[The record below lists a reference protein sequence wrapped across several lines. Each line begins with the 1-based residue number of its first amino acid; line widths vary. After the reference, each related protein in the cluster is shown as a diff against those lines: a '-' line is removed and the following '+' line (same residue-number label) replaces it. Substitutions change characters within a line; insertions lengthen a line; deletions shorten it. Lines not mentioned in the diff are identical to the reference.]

1 MKLICK
7 DTNKGSITFFTKG
20 KYAFRGV
27 NRNDTTDDVPDPIL
41 DVNNYNESIQFYS
54 KTPGMCEVDWGDG
67 NKEQFPF
74 VKDRSESIYGRYR
87 LMFRRRDI
95 SYRKNP
101 DSHPWWFRKEDGSQ
115 YVPVDNHAY
124 ADGRKDVQ
132 RAVSIDFT
140 CDIYYARIDAC
151 RMTSFPIVDIPD
163 LETLIVSHTM
173 HVNDGIP
180 IDKLSRSKKLTYI
193 NLRNVGQRMTVIP
206 EAITS
211 KTEVYYLSM
220 FNMLDLR
227 DIESSGIRNIK
238 NMKNLQT
245 LELSSCYLDRYI
257 KEFNDLPKLKT
268 LNITPGPSDMW
279 NYFDINTLPF
289 FEVDKINPTIT
300 TFEFLNDWMASER
313 RTGWNDDNM
322 SGRGLEHLTSF
333 IAAHSN
339 SLRMDKLPDY
349 IYEMRAITWFDVNC
363 STHSQQR
370 SDDFVDSF
378 YKLVTE
384 WDQITMTS
392 VANDGKRNQFYGLSV
407 SMYTSAYPTENQRPS
422 GTEQAPEG
430 FVKGSS
436 NGSPA
441 TPMEKIY
448 VLKNNYA
455 QRWTIKPE

>member
-1 MKLICK
+1 MAKTLYK
-7 DTNKGSITFFTKG
+7 YEASSNKFVWFTTWDR
-20 KYAFRGV
+20 AL
-27 NRNDTTDDVPDPIL
+27 RNFYTDDYNYVPEP
-41 DVNNYNESIQFYS
+41 VVGNPHNTFVEFRSR
-54 KTPGMCEVDWGDG
+54 KPGMANVDWGDG
-67 NKEQFPF
+67 VKEQFPMTKVQGQNDYRIIF
-74 VKDRSESIYGRYR
+74 RSLAIQH
-87 LMFRRRDI
+87 
-95 SYRKNP
+95 RKNP
-101 DSHPWWFRKEDGSQ
+101 NTTWWFRKEDGSQ

-124 ADGRKDVQ
+124 ADGRRDVQ

-140 CDIYYARIDAC
+140 CDVYYASIDIC
-151 RMTSFPIVDIPD
+151 KMTAFPIVDIPG

-173 HVNDGIP
+173 YANDGIP
-180 IDKLSRSKKLTYI
+180 VDKLSRSKKLTYI
-193 NLRNVGQRMTVIP
+193 DLQNVGQRMTEMP
-206 EAITS
+206 EAITN
-211 KTEVYYLSM
+211 KTEVYYLNM

-227 DIESSGIRNIK
+227 DIDASGIRNVK
-238 NMKNLQT
+238 NMKKIENLN
-245 LELSSCYLDRYI
+245 LSSCYLDRYI

-268 LNITPGPSDMW
+268 LNITPAPSGMW
-279 NYFDINTLPF
+279 NYLDLNTIPS

-300 TFEFLNDWMASER
+300 VFDFLNDWMASER

-322 SGRGLEHLTSF
+322 SGRGLEHLTGFGIS
-333 IAAHSN
+333 HCN

-349 IYEMRAITWFDVNC
+349 IYEMRAITWFSVSC

-370 SDDFVDSF
+370 SDDFVNSF

-384 WDQITMTS
+384 WDQITMAS
-392 VANDGKRNQFYGLSV
+392 VANDGKRNQFYSLSV
-407 SMYTSAYPTENQRPS
+407 NMYSATYPAENQRPS

-455 QRWTIKPE
+455 QRWTIKP

>member
-1 MKLICK
+1 MAKVLYKYEASSNKFVWFTTWNRALKNYYSEDYNYVPRPIIG
-7 DTNKGSITFFTKG
+7 DEYNTNVE
-20 KYAFRGV
+20 FRS
-27 NRNDTTDDVPDPIL
+27 R
-41 DVNNYNESIQFYS
+41 
-54 KTPGMCEVDWGDG
+54 KPGMANVDWGDG
-67 NKEQFPF
+67 VKEQFPMTKVQGQNDYRIIF
-74 VKDRSESIYGRYR
+74 RS
-87 LMFRRRDI
+87 LAVQ
-95 SYRKNP
+95 YRKNP
-101 DSHPWWFRKEDGSQ
+101 DTTWWFRREDGSQ

-140 CDIYYARIDAC
+140 CDIYFAEIDTC

-193 NLRNVGQRMTVIP
+193 DLQNVGKRMTEMP

-211 KTEVYYLSM
+211 KTEVYYLNM

-227 DIESSGIRNIK
+227 DIDASGIRNIK
-238 NMKNLQT
+238 NMKKLNT
-245 LELSSCYLDRYI
+245 LNLSSCYLDRYI
-257 KEFNDLPKLKT
+257 KEFNDLPKLGK
-268 LNITPGPSDMW
+268 LNISPGPSDMW
-279 NYFDINTLPF
+279 NYFDLNTVPS
-289 FEVDKINPTIT
+289 FEVDKISPNIYDF
-300 TFEFLNDWMASER
+300 TFLDDWKNGEI

-322 SGRGLEHLTSF
+322 SGRGLEYLRGLGAVHC
-333 IAAHSN
+333 N

-349 IYEMRAITWFDVNC
+349 IYEMRAITWFSVNC

-370 SDDFVDSF
+370 SDDFVNSF
-378 YKLVTE
+378 YRLVTE

-392 VANDGKRNQFYGLSV
+392 VAKDGKRNQFYSLSV
-407 SMYTSAYPTENQRPS
+407 GMYSATFPTENQRPS

-455 QRWTIKPE
+455 QKWTIKPA

>member
-1 MKLICK
+1 MGFLV
-7 DTNKGSITFFTKG
+7 G
-20 KYAFRGV
+20 Y
-27 NRNDTTDDVPDPIL
+27 DTTLSSVTFYVNEDRFPCYNGRNADYVPDPIVDL
-41 DVNNYNESIQFYS
+41 GNFNRNLRFSANN
-54 KTPGMCEVDWGDG
+54 PGLVDVDWGDG
-67 NKEQFPF
+67 TKDQYPL
-74 VKDRSESIYGRYR
+74 VKISDG
-87 LMFRRRDI
+87 
-95 SYRKNP
+95 SYRIVFRSLDIEYKKNP
-101 DSHPWWFRKEDGSQ
+101 DDTTWWFRKEDGSQ

-124 ADGRKDVQ
+124 ADGRRDVQ

-140 CDIYYARIDAC
+140 CDIYYANIQIC
-151 RMTSFPIVDIPD
+151 KMTAFPIVDIPG
-163 LETLIVSHTM
+163 LEFLVVSHTM
-173 HVNDGIP
+173 YVNDGIP
-180 IDKLSRSKKLTYI
+180 VDKLSRSKKLIYI
-193 NLRNVGQRMTVIP
+193 DLQNIGQRMTVIP

-211 KTEVYYLSM
+211 KTEVYYLNM

-238 NMKNLQT
+238 NMKNIQT

-257 KEFNDLPKLKT
+257 KEFNDLPKLTSLK
-268 LNITPGPSDMW
+268 IHPGPSDMW

-289 FEVDKINPTIT
+289 FEVDKINPNIT
-300 TFEFLNDWMASER
+300 DFYFLDDWVNGER

-333 IAAHSN
+333 VAAHSN

-349 IYEMRAITWFDVNC
+349 IYEMRAITWFDVNA
-363 STHSQQR
+363 STHSQKR
-370 SDDFVDSF
+370 SDDFVNSF
-378 YKLVTE
+378 YDLVVG

-392 VANDGKRNQFYGLSV
+392 VAKDGKRNQFYSLSV
-407 SMYTSAYPTENQRPS
+407 SMYNAIYPTENQRPS

-430 FVKGSS
+430 FVKGQS

-455 QRWTIKPE
+455 QKWTIKPE

>member
-1 MKLICK
+1 MEFLVGY
-7 DTNKGSITFFTKG
+7 DTVLSSVTF
-20 KYAFRGV
+20 YV
-27 NRNDTTDDVPDPIL
+27 NEDRFPCYNGRNADYVPDPIVDL
-41 DVNNYNESIQFYS
+41 GNFNRNLRFSANN
-54 KTPGMCEVDWGDG
+54 PGFVDVDWGDG
-67 NKEQFPF
+67 TKDQYPL
-74 VKDRSESIYGRYR
+74 VKISDG
-87 LMFRRRDI
+87 
-95 SYRKNP
+95 SYRIVFRSLDIEYKKNP
-101 DSHPWWFRKEDGSQ
+101 DDTTWWFRKEDGSQ
-115 YVPVDNHAY
+115 YVPIDNHAY
-124 ADGRKDVQ
+124 ADGRRDVQ

-140 CDIYYARIDAC
+140 CDIYYANIQVC
-151 RMTSFPIVDIPD
+151 KMTSFPIVDIPG
-163 LETLIVSHTM
+163 LEFLVVSHTM
-173 HVNDGIP
+173 YVNDGIP
-180 IDKLSRSKKLTYI
+180 VDKLSRSKKLIYI
-193 NLRNVGQRMTVIP
+193 DLQNIGQRMTVIP

-211 KTEVYYLSM
+211 KTEVYYLNM

-257 KEFNDLPKLKT
+257 KEFNDLPKLTSLK
-268 LNITPGPSDMW
+268 IHPGPSDMW

-289 FEVDKINPTIT
+289 FEVDKINPNIT
-300 TFEFLNDWMASER
+300 DFYFLDDWVSGER

-322 SGRGLEHLTSF
+322 SGRGLEHLASF
-333 IAAHSN
+333 VAAHSN

-349 IYEMRAITWFDVNC
+349 IYEMRAITWFNVNA
-363 STHSQQR
+363 STHSQKR
-370 SDDFVDSF
+370 SDDFVNSF
-378 YKLVTE
+378 YDLVVG

-392 VANDGKRNQFYGLSV
+392 VAKDGKRNQFYSLSV
-407 SMYTSAYPTENQRPS
+407 SMYVAAYPTENQRPS

>member
-1 MKLICK
+1 MAKTLYKYEASSNKFVWFTTWDRALKNYYSEDYNYVPRPIIGNEYN
-7 DTNKGSITFFTKG
+7 TNVE
-20 KYAFRGV
+20 FRS
-27 NRNDTTDDVPDPIL
+27 R
-41 DVNNYNESIQFYS
+41 
-54 KTPGMCEVDWGDG
+54 KPGMANVDWGDG
-67 NKEQFPF
+67 VKEQFPMTKVQGQNDYRIIF
-74 VKDRSESIYGRYR
+74 RSLAIQH
-87 LMFRRRDI
+87 
-95 SYRKNP
+95 RKNP
-101 DSHPWWFRKEDGSQ
+101 NTTWWFRKEDGSQ

-124 ADGRKDVQ
+124 ADGRRDVQ
-132 RAVSIDFT
+132 RTVSIDFT
-140 CDIYYARIDAC
+140 CDIYYVNVDTC
-151 RMTSFPIVDIPD
+151 MMTSFPIVDIPD

-193 NLRNVGQRMTVIP
+193 DLQNVGKRMTGMP
-206 EAITS
+206 EAIIS
-211 KTEVYYLSM
+211 KTEVYYLNM

-227 DIESSGIRNIK
+227 NIDASGIRNIK
-238 NMKNLQT
+238 NMKKLNT
-245 LELSSCYLDRYI
+245 LNLSSCYLDRYI

-268 LNITPGPSDMW
+268 LNITPGPSGMW
-279 NYFDINTLPF
+279 NYLDLNTIPS

-322 SGRGLEHLTSF
+322 LGRGLEHIISLS
-333 IAAHSN
+333 ASHCN
-339 SLRMDKLPDY
+339 NLRMDKLPDY
-349 IYEMRAITWFDVNC
+349 IYEMRAITWFGVNC
-363 STHSQQR
+363 STHTQKR

-392 VANDGKRNQFYGLSV
+392 VAGDNKRNQFYGLNV
-407 SMYTSAYPTENQRPS
+407 SMYSAIFPTENQRPS
-422 GTEQAPEG
+422 GTEQAPYG

-455 QRWTIKPE
+455 QRWVIKPA

>member
-1 MKLICK
+1 MAKTLYKYEASSNKFVWFTTWDRALKNYYSEDYNYVPRPIIG
-7 DTNKGSITFFTKG
+7 DEYNTNVE
-20 KYAFRGV
+20 FRS
-27 NRNDTTDDVPDPIL
+27 R
-41 DVNNYNESIQFYS
+41 
-54 KTPGMCEVDWGDG
+54 KPGMANVDWGDG
-67 NKEQFPF
+67 VKEQYPMIKVQGQNDYRIIF
-74 VKDRSESIYGRYR
+74 RS
-87 LMFRRRDI
+87 LAVQ
-95 SYRKNP
+95 YRKNP
-101 DSHPWWFRKEDGSQ
+101 DTTWWFRREDGSQ

-140 CDIYYARIDAC
+140 CDIYYARISVC

-180 IDKLSRSKKLTYI
+180 VDKLSRSKKLTYI
-193 NLRNVGQRMTVIP
+193 ELQNVGQRMTEMP
-206 EAITS
+206 EAITN
-211 KTEVYYLSM
+211 KTEVYYLNM

-227 DIESSGIRNIK
+227 DIEASGIRNIK
-238 NMKNLQT
+238 NMKKIENLN
-245 LELSSCYLDRYI
+245 LSSCYLDRYI

-268 LNITPGPSDMW
+268 LSITPGPGDMW
-279 NYFDINTLPF
+279 NYFDLNTIPS
-289 FEVDKINPTIT
+289 FEVDKINPIIT
-300 TFEFLNDWMASER
+300 TFDFLQDWMASER
-313 RTGWNDDNM
+313 RTGWNDSNM
-322 SGRGLEHLTSF
+322 SGKGLEYIMGFSASHG
-333 IAAHSN
+333 N
-339 SLRMDKLPDY
+339 SLNMDKLPDY
-349 IYEMRAITWFDVNC
+349 IYEMRAITWFGVNN
-363 STHSQQR
+363 STHSQKR

-407 SMYTSAYPTENQRPS
+407 SMYSATFPTENQRPS

-448 VLKNNYA
+448 VLKNNYD
-455 QRWTIKPE
+455 QRWTIKPA

>member
-1 MKLICK
+1 MAKTLYKYEASSNKFVWFTTWDRALKNYYSEDYNYVPRPIIGNEYN
-7 DTNKGSITFFTKG
+7 TNVE
-20 KYAFRGV
+20 FRS
-27 NRNDTTDDVPDPIL
+27 R
-41 DVNNYNESIQFYS
+41 
-54 KTPGMCEVDWGDG
+54 KPGMANVDWGDG
-67 NKEQFPF
+67 VKEQYPMIKVQGQNDYRIIF
-74 VKDRSESIYGRYR
+74 RS
-87 LMFRRRDI
+87 LAVQ
-95 SYRKNP
+95 YRKNP
-101 DSHPWWFRKEDGSQ
+101 DTTWWFRREDGSQ

-140 CDIYYARIDAC
+140 CDIYYARISDC

-180 IDKLSRSKKLTYI
+180 VDKLSRSKKLTYI
-193 NLRNVGQRMTVIP
+193 ELQNVGQRMTEMP
-206 EAITS
+206 EAITN
-211 KTEVYYLSM
+211 KTEVYYLNM

-227 DIESSGIRNIK
+227 DIEASGIRNIK
-238 NMKNLQT
+238 NMKKIENLN
-245 LELSSCYLDRYI
+245 LSSCYLDRYI
-257 KEFNDLPKLKT
+257 KEFNDLPKLNT
-268 LNITPGPSDMW
+268 LNMTPAPSGMW
-279 NYFDINTLPF
+279 NYLDLNTIPS
-289 FEVDKINPTIT
+289 FEVDKINPMIT
-300 TFEFLNDWMASER
+300 TFDFLQDWMASER

-322 SGRGLEHLTSF
+322 SGRGLEYLTGFS
-333 IAAHSN
+333 ASHCN

-349 IYEMRAITWFDVNC
+349 IYEMRAITWFGVNC

-407 SMYTSAYPTENQRPS
+407 SMYSATFPDENQRPS

-455 QRWTIKPE
+455 QRWTIKPA

>member
-1 MKLICK
+1 MGFLVGYDTALSSVTFYVNEDRFPCYNGK
-7 DTNKGSITFFTKG
+7 DAD
-20 KYAFRGV
+20 Y
-27 NRNDTTDDVPDPIL
+27 VPDPIVDYDAFNRNL
-41 DVNNYNESIQFYS
+41 RFSANN
-54 KTPGMCEVDWGDG
+54 PGFVDVDWGDG
-67 NKEQFPF
+67 TKDQYPL
-74 VKDRSESIYGRYR
+74 VKISDG
-87 LMFRRRDI
+87 
-95 SYRKNP
+95 SYRIVFRSLDIEYKKNP
-101 DSHPWWFRKEDGSQ
+101 DDTTWWYRKEDGSQ
-115 YVPVDNHAY
+115 YVPIDNHAY
-124 ADGRKDVQ
+124 ADGRRDVQ

-140 CDIYYARIDAC
+140 CDIYYANIQIC
-151 RMTSFPIVDIPD
+151 KMTSFPIVDIPG
-163 LETLIVSHTM
+163 LEFLVVSHTLY
-173 HVNDGIP
+173 VNDGIP
-180 IDKLSRSKKLTYI
+180 VDKLSRSKKLIYI
-193 NLRNVGQRMTVIP
+193 DLQNIGQRMTVIP

-211 KTEVYYLSM
+211 KTEVYYLNM

-245 LELSSCYLDRYI
+245 LALSSCYLDRYI
-257 KEFNDLPKLKT
+257 KEFNDLPKLT
-268 LNITPGPSDMW
+268 SLRIHPGPSDMW

-289 FEVDKINPTIT
+289 FEVDKINPNIT
-300 TFEFLNDWMASER
+300 DFYFLDDWVNGER

-333 IAAHSN
+333 VAVHSN

-349 IYEMRAITWFDVNC
+349 IYEMRAITRFNVNA
-363 STHSQQR
+363 STHSQKR
-370 SDDFVDSF
+370 SDDFVNSF
-378 YKLVTE
+378 YDLVVG

-392 VANDGKRNQFYGLSV
+392 VAKDGKRNQFYSLSV
-407 SMYTSAYPTENQRPS
+407 SMYIAVYPTENQRPS

>member
-1 MKLICK
+1 MAFLVGY
-7 DTNKGSITFFTKG
+7 DTVASYVTFI
-20 KYAFRGV
+20 V
-27 NRNDTTDDVPDPIL
+27 NEDRFPCYNGRNADYVPDPIVDL
-41 DVNNYNESIQFYS
+41 GNFNRNLRFSANN
-54 KTPGMCEVDWGDG
+54 PGFVDVDWGDG
-67 NKEQFPF
+67 TKDQYPL
-74 VKDRSESIYGRYR
+74 VKISDG
-87 LMFRRRDI
+87 
-95 SYRKNP
+95 SYRIVFRSLDIEYKKNP
-101 DSHPWWFRKEDGSQ
+101 DDTTWWYRKEDGSQ

-124 ADGRKDVQ
+124 ADGRRDVQ

-140 CDIYYARIDAC
+140 CDIYYANIQVC
-151 RMTSFPIVDIPD
+151 KMTSFPIVDIPG
-163 LETLIVSHTM
+163 LEFLVVSHTLY
-173 HVNDGIP
+173 VNDGIP
-180 IDKLSRSKKLTYI
+180 VDKLSRSKKLIYI
-193 NLRNVGQRMTVIP
+193 DLQNIGQRMTVIP

-211 KTEVYYLSM
+211 KTEVYYLNM

-257 KEFNDLPKLKT
+257 KEFNDLPKLTSLK
-268 LNITPGPSDMW
+268 IHPGPSDMW

-289 FEVDKINPTIT
+289 FEVDKINPNIT
-300 TFEFLNDWMASER
+300 DFYFLDDWVSGER

-349 IYEMRAITWFDVNC
+349 IYEMRAITWFNVNA
-363 STHSQQR
+363 STHSQKR
-370 SDDFVDSF
+370 SDDFVNSF
-378 YKLVTE
+378 YDLVVG

-392 VANDGKRNQFYGLSV
+392 VAKDGKMNQFYSLSV
-407 SMYTSAYPTENQRPS
+407 SMYVAAYPTENQRPS

>member
-1 MKLICK
+1 MAKTLYK
-7 DTNKGSITFFTKG
+7 YEASSNKFVWFTTWDR
-20 KYAFRGV
+20 AL
-27 NRNDTTDDVPDPIL
+27 RNYYTEDYNYVPDPAVG
-41 DVNNYNESIQFYS
+41 DPYNTFVEFRSR
-54 KTPGMCEVDWGDG
+54 KPGMANVDWGDG
-67 NKEQFPF
+67 IKEQFPMTKVQGQNDYRIIF
-74 VKDRSESIYGRYR
+74 RSLAIQH
-87 LMFRRRDI
+87 
-95 SYRKNP
+95 RKNP
-101 DSHPWWFRKEDGSQ
+101 NTTWWFRKEDGSQ

-124 ADGRKDVQ
+124 ADGRRDVQ
-132 RAVSIDFT
+132 RTVSIDFT
-140 CDIYYARIDAC
+140 CDIYYVNVATC

-163 LETLIVSHTM
+163 LETLIVSHTT

-193 NLRNVGQRMTVIP
+193 DLQNVGKRMTGMP

-211 KTEVYYLSM
+211 KTEVYYLNM

-227 DIESSGIRNIK
+227 NIDASGIRNIK
-238 NMKNLQT
+238 NMKKLDT
-245 LELSSCYLDRYI
+245 LDLSSCYLDRYI
-257 KEFNDLPKLKT
+257 KEFNDLPKLST
-268 LNITPGPSDMW
+268 LNISPGPPDMW
-279 NYFDINTLPF
+279 NYFDLNTVPA
-289 FEVDKINPTIT
+289 FEVDKINPNIYSF
-300 TFEFLNDWMASER
+300 TFLADWKNGEI

-333 IAAHSN
+333 NADHCN
-339 SLRMDKLPDY
+339 NLRMDKLPDY
-349 IYEMRAITWFDVNC
+349 IYEMRAITLFGVKC
-363 STHSQQR
+363 STHTQKR

-392 VANDGKRNQFYGLSV
+392 VARDNKRNQFYSLNV
-407 SMYTSAYPTENQRPS
+407 TMYSAIYPTENQRPS

-455 QRWTIKPE
+455 QRWSIKPE

>member
-1 MKLICK
+1 MAKTLYKYEASSNKFVWFTTWDRALKNYYSEDYNYVPRPIIGNEYN
-7 DTNKGSITFFTKG
+7 TNVE
-20 KYAFRGV
+20 FRS
-27 NRNDTTDDVPDPIL
+27 R
-41 DVNNYNESIQFYS
+41 
-54 KTPGMCEVDWGDG
+54 KPGMANVDWGDG
-67 NKEQFPF
+67 VKEQYPMIKVQGQNDYRIIF
-74 VKDRSESIYGRYR
+74 RS
-87 LMFRRRDI
+87 LAVQ
-95 SYRKNP
+95 YRKNP
-101 DSHPWWFRKEDGSQ
+101 DTTWWFRREDGSQ

-132 RAVSIDFT
+132 RVVSIDFT
-140 CDIYYARIDAC
+140 CDIYYARISDC

-180 IDKLSRSKKLTYI
+180 VDKLSRSKKLTYI
-193 NLRNVGQRMTVIP
+193 ELQNVGQRMTEMP
-206 EAITS
+206 EAITN
-211 KTEVYYLSM
+211 KTEVYYLNL

-227 DIESSGIRNIK
+227 DIEASGIRNIK
-238 NMKNLQT
+238 NMKKIENLN
-245 LELSSCYLDRYI
+245 LSSCYLDRYI
-257 KEFNDLPKLKT
+257 KEFNDLPKLNT
-268 LNITPGPSDMW
+268 LNMTPAPSGMW
-279 NYFDINTLPF
+279 NYLDLNTIPS
-289 FEVDKINPTIT
+289 FEVDKINPMIT
-300 TFEFLNDWMASER
+300 TFDFLQDWMASER

-322 SGRGLEHLTSF
+322 SGRGLEYITGFSTS
-333 IAAHSN
+333 HCN

-349 IYEMRAITWFDVNC
+349 IYEMRAITWFSVSC

-370 SDDFVDSF
+370 SDDFVNSF

-407 SMYTSAYPTENQRPS
+407 SMYSATFPTENQRPS

-430 FVKGSS
+430 FVKGQS

-455 QRWTIKPE
+455 QKWTIKPA

>member
-1 MKLICK
+1 MGFLVGYDTALSSVTFYVNEDRFPCYNGK
-7 DTNKGSITFFTKG
+7 DAD
-20 KYAFRGV
+20 Y
-27 NRNDTTDDVPDPIL
+27 VPDPIVDYDAFNRNL
-41 DVNNYNESIQFYS
+41 RFSANN
-54 KTPGMCEVDWGDG
+54 PGFVDVDWGDG
-67 NKEQFPF
+67 TKDQYPL
-74 VKDRSESIYGRYR
+74 VKISDG
-87 LMFRRRDI
+87 
-95 SYRKNP
+95 SYRIVFRSLDIEYKKNP
-101 DSHPWWFRKEDGSQ
+101 DDTTWWFRKEDGSQ
-115 YVPVDNHAY
+115 YVPVENHAY
-124 ADGRKDVQ
+124 ADGRRDVQ

-140 CDIYYARIDAC
+140 CDIYYANIQVC
-151 RMTSFPIVDIPD
+151 KMTAFPIVDIPG
-163 LETLIVSHTM
+163 LEFLVVSHTM
-173 HVNDGIP
+173 YVNDGIP
-180 IDKLSRSKKLTYI
+180 VDKLSRSKKLIYI
-193 NLRNVGQRMTVIP
+193 DLQNIGQRMTVIP

-211 KTEVYYLSM
+211 KTEVYYLNM

-257 KEFNDLPKLKT
+257 KEFNDLPKLT
-268 LNITPGPSDMW
+268 SLEIHPGPSDMW

-289 FEVDKINPTIT
+289 FEVDKINPNIT
-300 TFEFLNDWMASER
+300 DFYFLDDWVNGER

-322 SGRGLEHLTSF
+322 SGRGLEHLTGF
-333 IAAHSN
+333 VAAHSN

-349 IYEMRAITWFDVNC
+349 IYEMRAITWFNVNA
-363 STHSQQR
+363 STHSQKR
-370 SDDFVDSF
+370 SDDFVNSF
-378 YKLVTE
+378 YDLVVG

-392 VANDGKRNQFYGLSV
+392 VAKDGKRNQFYSLSV
-407 SMYTSAYPTENQRPS
+407 SMYVAAYPTENQRPS

>member
-1 MKLICK
+1 MAKVLYK
-7 DTNKGSITFFTKG
+7 YEASSNKFVWFTTFDR
-20 KYAFRGV
+20 AL
-27 NRNDTTDDVPDPIL
+27 RNYYSDDYNYVPDPVL
-41 DVNNYNESIQFYS
+41 NTNHNTFVEFRSR
-54 KTPGMCEVDWGDG
+54 KPGMVNVDWGDG
-67 NKEQFPF
+67 VKEQFPMTKVQGQNDYRIIF
-74 VKDRSESIYGRYR
+74 RSLAIQH
-87 LMFRRRDI
+87 
-95 SYRKNP
+95 RKNP
-101 DSHPWWFRKEDGSQ
+101 NTTWWFRKEDGSQ

-124 ADGRKDVQ
+124 ADGRRDVQ

-140 CDIYYARIDAC
+140 CDVYYASIDTC
-151 RMTSFPIVDIPD
+151 KMTAFPIVDIPG

-173 HVNDGIP
+173 YANDGIP
-180 IDKLSRSKKLTYI
+180 VDKLSRSKKLTYI
-193 NLRNVGQRMTVIP
+193 DLQNVGQRMTEMP
-206 EAITS
+206 EAITN
-211 KTEVYYLSM
+211 KTEVYYLNM

-227 DIESSGIRNIK
+227 DIDASGIRNVK
-238 NMKNLQT
+238 NMKKIENLN
-245 LELSSCYLDRYI
+245 LSSCYLDRYI
-257 KEFNDLPKLKT
+257 KEFNDLPKLKK
-268 LNITPGPSDMW
+268 LNITPAPSGMW
-279 NYFDINTLPF
+279 NYLDLNTIPS

-300 TFEFLNDWMASER
+300 VFDFLNDWMASER

-322 SGRGLEHLTSF
+322 SGRGLEHLTGFGIS
-333 IAAHSN
+333 HCN

-349 IYEMRAITWFDVNC
+349 IYEMRAITWFSVSC

-370 SDDFVDSF
+370 SDDFVNSF

-384 WDQITMTS
+384 WDQITMAS
-392 VANDGKRNQFYGLSV
+392 VANDGKRNQFYSLSV
-407 SMYTSAYPTENQRPS
+407 NMYSATYPAENQRPS

>member
-1 MKLICK
+1 MGFLVGY
-7 DTNKGSITFFTKG
+7 DTALSSVTF
-20 KYAFRGV
+20 YV
-27 NRNDTTDDVPDPIL
+27 NEDRFPCYNGRNADYVPDPIVDL
-41 DVNNYNESIQFYS
+41 GNFNRNLRFSANN
-54 KTPGMCEVDWGDG
+54 PGFVDVDWGDG
-67 NKEQFPF
+67 TKDQYPL
-74 VKDRSESIYGRYR
+74 VKISDG
-87 LMFRRRDI
+87 
-95 SYRKNP
+95 SYRIVFRSLDIEYKKNP
-101 DSHPWWFRKEDGSQ
+101 DDTTWWFRKEDGSQ

-124 ADGRKDVQ
+124 ADGRRDVQ

-140 CDIYYARIDAC
+140 CDIYYANIQIC
-151 RMTSFPIVDIPD
+151 KMTAFPIVDIPG
-163 LETLIVSHTM
+163 LEFLVVSHTM
-173 HVNDGIP
+173 YVNDGIP
-180 IDKLSRSKKLTYI
+180 VDKLSRSKKLIYI
-193 NLRNVGQRMTVIP
+193 DLQNIGQRMTVIP

-211 KTEVYYLSM
+211 KTEVYYLNM

-238 NMKNLQT
+238 NMKNIQT

-257 KEFNDLPKLKT
+257 KEFNDLPKLTSLK
-268 LNITPGPSDMW
+268 IHPGPSDMW

-289 FEVDKINPTIT
+289 FEVDKINPNIT
-300 TFEFLNDWMASER
+300 DFYFLDDWVNEER

-333 IAAHSN
+333 VAVHSN

-349 IYEMRAITWFDVNC
+349 IYEMRAITWFNVNA
-363 STHSQQR
+363 STHSQKR
-370 SDDFVDSF
+370 SDDFVNSF
-378 YKLVTE
+378 YDLVVG

-392 VANDGKRNQFYGLSV
+392 VAKDGKRNQFYSLSV
-407 SMYTSAYPTENQRPS
+407 SMYVAVYPTENQRPS

>member
-1 MKLICK
+1 MRLICK

-27 NRNDTTDDVPDPIL
+27 GRDDTTNDIPDPIL
-41 DVNNYNESIQFYS
+41 DGNNYNENIQFYS

-101 DSHPWWFRKEDGSQ
+101 DSHPWWFYKEDGSE
-115 YVPVDNHAY
+115 YIPAPNHAY
-124 ADGRKDVQ
+124 ADGRRDVQ

-140 CDIYYARIDAC
+140 CDIYYANIQVC
-151 RMTSFPIVDIPD
+151 KMTSSPIVDIPG
-163 LETLIVSHTM
+163 LEFLIVSHTKY
-173 HVNDGIP
+173 VNGGIP
-180 IDKLSRSKKLTYI
+180 VDKLSRSKKLIYI
-193 NLRNVGQRMTVIP
+193 DLQNIGQRMTVIP

-211 KTEVYYLSM
+211 KTEVYYLNM

-238 NMKNLQT
+238 NMKNLET

-257 KEFNDLPKLKT
+257 KEFNDLPKLT
-268 LNITPGPSDMW
+268 SLRIHPGPSDMW

-289 FEVDKINPTIT
+289 FEVDKINPNIT
-300 TFEFLNDWMASER
+300 DFYFLDDWVSGER

-333 IAAHSN
+333 VAAHSN

-349 IYEMRAITWFDVNC
+349 IYEMRAITWFNVNA
-363 STHSQQR
+363 STHSQKR
-370 SDDFVDSF
+370 SDDFVNSF
-378 YKLVTE
+378 YDLVVG

-392 VANDGKRNQFYGLSV
+392 VAKDGKRNQFYSLSV
-407 SMYTSAYPTENQRPS
+407 SMYNAIYPTENQRPS

>member
-1 MKLICK
+1 MGFLVGYDTALSSVTFYVNEDRFPCYNGK
-7 DTNKGSITFFTKG
+7 DAD
-20 KYAFRGV
+20 Y
-27 NRNDTTDDVPDPIL
+27 VPDPIVDYDAFNRNL
-41 DVNNYNESIQFYS
+41 RFSANN
-54 KTPGMCEVDWGDG
+54 PGFVDVDWGDG
-67 NKEQFPF
+67 AKDQYPL
-74 VKDRSESIYGRYR
+74 VKMSDG
-87 LMFRRRDI
+87 
-95 SYRKNP
+95 SYRIVFRSLDIEYKKNP
-101 DSHPWWFRKEDGSQ
+101 DDTTWLYRKEDGSQ
-115 YVPVDNHAY
+115 YVPIDNHAY
-124 ADGRKDVQ
+124 ADGRRDVQ

-140 CDIYYARIDAC
+140 CDIYYANIQVC
-151 RMTSFPIVDIPD
+151 KMTSFPIVDIPG
-163 LETLIVSHTM
+163 LEFLVVSHTLY
-173 HVNDGIP
+173 VNDGIP
-180 IDKLSRSKKLTYI
+180 VDKLSRSKKLIYI
-193 NLRNVGQRMTVIP
+193 DLQNIGQRMTVIP

-211 KTEVYYLSM
+211 KTEVYYLNM

-257 KEFNDLPKLKT
+257 KEFNDLPKLTSLK
-268 LNITPGPSDMW
+268 IHPGPSDMW

-289 FEVDKINPTIT
+289 FEVDKINPNIND
-300 TFEFLNDWMASER
+300 FSFLDDWVSGER

-349 IYEMRAITWFDVNC
+349 IYEMRAITWFDVYA
-363 STHSQQR
+363 STHSQKR
-370 SDDFVDSF
+370 SDDFVNSF
-378 YKLVTE
+378 YDLVVG

-392 VANDGKRNQFYGLSV
+392 VAKDGKRNQFYSLSV
-407 SMYTSAYPTENQRPS
+407 SMYNAIYPTENQRPS

-430 FVKGSS
+430 FVKGQS

-455 QRWTIKPE
+455 QKWTIKPA

>member
-1 MKLICK
+1 MGFLVGYDTALSSVTFYVNEDRFPCYNGK
-7 DTNKGSITFFTKG
+7 DAD
-20 KYAFRGV
+20 Y
-27 NRNDTTDDVPDPIL
+27 VPDPIVDYDAFNRNL
-41 DVNNYNESIQFYS
+41 RFSANN
-54 KTPGMCEVDWGDG
+54 PGFVDVDWGDG
-67 NKEQFPF
+67 TKDQYPL
-74 VKDRSESIYGRYR
+74 VKISDG
-87 LMFRRRDI
+87 
-95 SYRKNP
+95 SYRIVFRSLDIEYKKNP
-101 DSHPWWFRKEDGSQ
+101 DDTTWWYRKEDGSQ

-124 ADGRKDVQ
+124 ADGRRDVQ

-140 CDIYYARIDAC
+140 CDIYYANIQVC
-151 RMTSFPIVDIPD
+151 KMTSFPIVDIPG
-163 LETLIVSHTM
+163 LEFLVVSHTLY
-173 HVNDGIP
+173 VNDGIP
-180 IDKLSRSKKLTYI
+180 VDKLSRSKKLIYI
-193 NLRNVGQRMTVIP
+193 DLQSIGQRMTVIP

-211 KTEVYYLSM
+211 KTEVYYLNM

-257 KEFNDLPKLKT
+257 KEFNDLPKLT
-268 LNITPGPSDMW
+268 SLRIHPGPSDMW

-289 FEVDKINPTIT
+289 FEVDKINPNIT
-300 TFEFLNDWMASER
+300 DFYFLDDWVSGER

-322 SGRGLEHLTSF
+322 SGRGLDHLTGF
-333 IAAHSN
+333 FVYHSN
-339 SLRMDKLPDY
+339 SIRVDKLPDY
-349 IYEMRAITWFDVNC
+349 IYEMRSITWFVMDY
-363 STHSQQR
+363 STYSQKR
-370 SDDFVDSF
+370 SDDFVNSF
-378 YKLVTE
+378 YDLVVG
-384 WDQITMTS
+384 WDQITMAS
-392 VANDGKRNQFYGLSV
+392 VAKDGERNQFYGLAV
-407 SMYTSAYPTENQRPS
+407 SMYGSQHPDENQRPS

>member
-1 MKLICK
+1 MAKTLYK
-7 DTNKGSITFFTKG
+7 YEASSNKFVWFTTWDR
-20 KYAFRGV
+20 AL
-27 NRNDTTDDVPDPIL
+27 RNYYSDDYNYVPRPIIG
-41 DVNNYNESIQFYS
+41 NEYNTYVEFKSRN
-54 KTPGMCEVDWGDG
+54 PGMAKVDWGDG
-67 NKEQFPF
+67 VKEQFPMTKVQGQNDYRIIF
-74 VKDRSESIYGRYR
+74 RSLAIQ
-87 LMFRRRDI
+87 
-95 SYRKNP
+95 YRKNP
-101 DSHPWWFRKEDGSQ
+101 DTTWWFRKEDGSQ

-124 ADGRKDVQ
+124 ADGRRDVQ

-140 CDIYYARIDAC
+140 CDIYYANIQVC
-151 RMTSFPIVDIPD
+151 KMTAFPIVDIPG
-163 LETLIVSHTM
+163 LETLIVSHTAYA
-173 HVNDGIP
+173 NDGIP
-180 IDKLSRSKKLTYI
+180 VDKLSRSKKLTYI
-193 NLRNVGQRMTVIP
+193 DLQNVGQRMTEIP

-211 KTEVYYLSM
+211 KTEVYCLIM

-227 DIESSGIRNIK
+227 DIEASGIRNIK
-238 NMKNLQT
+238 NMKKLNT
-245 LELSSCYLDRYI
+245 LHLSSCYLDRYI
-257 KEFNDLPKLKT
+257 KEFNDLPKLRK
-268 LNITPGPSDMW
+268 LNISPGPSDMW
-279 NYFDINTLPF
+279 NYFDLNTVPS

-300 TFEFLNDWMASER
+300 TFSFLDDWMASGI

-322 SGRGLEHLTSF
+322 SGRGLEHLTGFGTS
-333 IAAHSN
+333 HCL

-349 IYEMRAITWFDVNC
+349 IYEMRAITWFSVSC

-370 SDDFVDSF
+370 SDDFVNSF
-378 YKLVTE
+378 YRLVTE

-392 VANDGKRNQFYGLSV
+392 VAKDGKRNQFYSLSV
-407 SMYTSAYPTENQRPS
+407 SMYSATFPTENQRPS

>member
-1 MKLICK
+1 MGFLVGY
-7 DTNKGSITFFTKG
+7 DTILSSVTF
-20 KYAFRGV
+20 YV
-27 NRNDTTDDVPDPIL
+27 NEDRFPCYNGRNADYVPDPIVDYGAFNRNL
-41 DVNNYNESIQFYS
+41 RFSANN
-54 KTPGMCEVDWGDG
+54 PGFVDVDWGDG
-67 NKEQFPF
+67 TKDQYPL
-74 VKDRSESIYGRYR
+74 VKISDG
-87 LMFRRRDI
+87 
-95 SYRKNP
+95 SYRIVFRSLDIEYKKNP
-101 DSHPWWFRKEDGSQ
+101 DDTTWWFRKEDGSQ
-115 YVPVDNHAY
+115 YVPIDNHAY
-124 ADGRKDVQ
+124 ADGRRDVQ

-140 CDIYYARIDAC
+140 CDIYYANIQVC
-151 RMTSFPIVDIPD
+151 KMTSFPIVDIPG
-163 LETLIVSHTM
+163 LEFLVVSHTLY
-173 HVNDGIP
+173 VNDGIP
-180 IDKLSRSKKLTYI
+180 VDKLSRSKKLIYI
-193 NLRNVGQRMTVIP
+193 DLQNIGQRMTVIP

-211 KTEVYYLSM
+211 KTEVYYLNM

-257 KEFNDLPKLKT
+257 KEFNDLPKLTSLK
-268 LNITPGPSDMW
+268 IHPGPSDMW

-289 FEVDKINPTIT
+289 FEVDKINPNIT
-300 TFEFLNDWMASER
+300 DFYFLDDWVSGER

-322 SGRGLEHLTSF
+322 SGRGLEHLTGF

-349 IYEMRAITWFDVNC
+349 IYEMRAITWFDVNG
-363 STHSQQR
+363 STHSQKR
-370 SDDFVDSF
+370 SDDFVNSF
-378 YKLVTE
+378 YDLVVG

-392 VANDGKRNQFYGLSV
+392 VAKDGKRNQFYSLSV
-407 SMYTSAYPTENQRPS
+407 SMYNAIYPTENQRPS

-455 QRWTIKPE
+455 QRWTIKPA

>member
-1 MKLICK
+1 MAKTLYKYEASSNKFVWFTTWDRALKNYYSEDYNYVPRPIIGNEYN
-7 DTNKGSITFFTKG
+7 TNVE
-20 KYAFRGV
+20 FRS
-27 NRNDTTDDVPDPIL
+27 R
-41 DVNNYNESIQFYS
+41 
-54 KTPGMCEVDWGDG
+54 KPGMANVDWGDG
-67 NKEQFPF
+67 VKEQYPMIKVQGQNDYRIIF
-74 VKDRSESIYGRYR
+74 RS
-87 LMFRRRDI
+87 LAVQ
-95 SYRKNP
+95 YRKNP
-101 DSHPWWFRKEDGSQ
+101 DTTWWFRREDGSQ

-140 CDIYYARIDAC
+140 CDIYYAEISNC

-163 LETLIVSHTM
+163 LESLIVSHTM

-180 IDKLSRSKKLTYI
+180 VDKLSRSKKLTYI
-193 NLRNVGQRMTVIP
+193 QLQNVGQRMTEMP
-206 EAITS
+206 EAITN
-211 KTEVYYLSM
+211 KTEVYYLNL

-227 DIESSGIRNIK
+227 DIEASGIRNVK
-238 NMKNLQT
+238 NMKKLNT
-245 LELSSCYLDRYI
+245 LNLSSCYLDRYI
-257 KEFNDLPKLKT
+257 KEFNDLPKLYT
-268 LNITPGPSDMW
+268 LNMTPAPSGMW
-279 NYFDINTLPF
+279 NYLDLNTIPS
-289 FEVDKINPTIT
+289 FEVDKINPMIT
-300 TFEFLNDWMASER
+300 TFDFLQDWMASER

-322 SGRGLEHLTSF
+322 SGRGLEYLTGF
-333 IAAHSN
+333 RAFHCN

-349 IYEMRAITWFDVNC
+349 IYEMRAITWFNVNC

-407 SMYTSAYPTENQRPS
+407 SMYSSTFPTENQRPS
-422 GTEQAPEG
+422 GTEKAPEG

-455 QRWTIKPE
+455 QKWTIKPA

>member
-1 MKLICK
+1 MAKVLYK
-7 DTNKGSITFFTKG
+7 YEASSNKFVWFTTFDR
-20 KYAFRGV
+20 AL
-27 NRNDTTDDVPDPIL
+27 RNYYSDDYNYVPDPVL
-41 DVNNYNESIQFYS
+41 DANYNTFVEFRSR
-54 KTPGMCEVDWGDG
+54 KPGMVNVDWGDG
-67 NKEQFPF
+67 VKEQFPMTKVQGQNDYRIIF
-74 VKDRSESIYGRYR
+74 RSLAIQH
-87 LMFRRRDI
+87 
-95 SYRKNP
+95 RKNP
-101 DSHPWWFRKEDGSQ
+101 NTTWWFRKEDGSQ

-124 ADGRKDVQ
+124 ADGRRDVQ

-140 CDIYYARIDAC
+140 CDVYYASIDTC
-151 RMTSFPIVDIPD
+151 KMTAFPIVDIPG

-173 HVNDGIP
+173 YANDGIP
-180 IDKLSRSKKLTYI
+180 VDKLSRSKKLTYI
-193 NLRNVGQRMTVIP
+193 DLQNVGQRMTEMP

-211 KTEVYYLSM
+211 KTEVYYLNM

-227 DIESSGIRNIK
+227 DIDASGIRNVK
-238 NMKNLQT
+238 NMKKLNILN
-245 LELSSCYLDRYI
+245 LSSCYLDRYI

-268 LNITPGPSDMW
+268 LNITPAPSGMW
-279 NYFDINTLPF
+279 NYLDLNTIPS

-300 TFEFLNDWMASER
+300 TFDFLNDWMASER

-322 SGRGLEHLTSF
+322 SGRGLEHLTGFRVS
-333 IAAHSN
+333 HCN
-339 SLRMDKLPDY
+339 NLRMDKLPDY
-349 IYEMRAITWFDVNC
+349 IYEMRAITWFSVSC

-384 WDQITMTS
+384 WDQITMAS
-392 VANDGKRNQFYGLSV
+392 VANDGKRNQFYSLSV
-407 SMYTSAYPTENQRPS
+407 NMYSAIYPTENQRPS